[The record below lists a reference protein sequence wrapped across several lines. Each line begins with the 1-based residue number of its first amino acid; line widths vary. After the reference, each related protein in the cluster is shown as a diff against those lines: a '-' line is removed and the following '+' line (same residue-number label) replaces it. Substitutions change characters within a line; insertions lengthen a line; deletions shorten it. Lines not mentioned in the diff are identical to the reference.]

1 MSNTFVARK
10 VKYYETEKWFYASFG
25 RIAAVKRIAKQRTI
39 LEMFEGFDVVLSFYL
54 AVNYIVVPNNIYK

>member
-1 MSNTFVARK
+1 MSSTFIRRK
-10 VKYYETEKWFYASFG
+10 VKYYETEKWFYESLG

-39 LEMFEGFDVVLSFYL
+39 LEMSVISFYL